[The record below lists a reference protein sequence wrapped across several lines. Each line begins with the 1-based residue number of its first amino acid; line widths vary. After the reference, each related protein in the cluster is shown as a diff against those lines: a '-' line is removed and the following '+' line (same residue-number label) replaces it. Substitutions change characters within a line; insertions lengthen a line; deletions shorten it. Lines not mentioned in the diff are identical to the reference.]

1 MCNAITLCFL
11 TNLKSQ
17 KMKKF
22 FISSL
27 AVLATF
33 FLIAQPCTTTGFD
46 NCSNS
51 SAVVTNFIN
60 AVQVTGTGTA
70 LSVGAKYKFNNVATV
85 SSINYDAIVT
95 IDACVNATLSGA
107 QNPSIDDDNAANETG
122 TNGTQSALFAP
133 RIAPDQVLSCTDRT
147 GYVEFTV
154 RFYLHYTGNGNPPTS
169 AVALNNLNFLH
180 FDMDGGTQGN
190 NGYFR
195 EIGYVKVIAAGNP
208 ENFGSAGTE
217 LTSPGNVSGWLLT
230 RGSTTER
237 DGVSRCAEVIEKSI
251 YSGSQSSVS
260 FRMGYEYKAP
270 SVNCNNISIQPTR
283 QYGSKFGC
291 FSLPSGAPLAVVMKD
306 LSVNFNS
313 GIATLNWMSLQEIN
327 VATYEIL
334 RSFDGVNFERIGEVK
349 ATGSSQTQQYKY
361 VDNVASLTNKFIFY
375 RVKIIDADKSSKLS
389 NVVSVKTTDWNTG
402 EMIIAPNPSSSNAQL
417 KFKVTTAGKAD
428 IVVYDAAGKII
439 LKQQANTQVGNNS
452 IILNDITKLSDGY
465 YTVRLTTTTT
475 QTFTSRLLVWKP

>member
-1 MCNAITLCFL
+1 
-11 TNLKSQ
+11 
-17 KMKKF
+17 MKKF

-27 AVLATF
+27 AVLSTF
-33 FLIAQPCTTTGFD
+33 FLIAQPCTITGFD

-51 SAVVTNFIN
+51 SAVVTNCVN
-60 AVQVTGTGTA
+60 AVQVTGTGAA
-70 LSVGAKYKFNNVATV
+70 LSVGAKYKFNNVTTV
-85 SSINYDAIVT
+85 SAINYDAIVT
-95 IDACVNATLSGA
+95 IDAIVNATLSGA

-133 RIAPDQVLSCTDRT
+133 RIAPDQTLSCTDRT

-154 RFYLHYTGNGNPPTS
+154 RFYLHYSGNAAPTTA
-169 AVALNNLNFLH
+169 AVSLNNLNFLH

-208 ENFGSAGTE
+208 TNYGGANTE
-217 LTSPGNVSGWLLT
+217 LSSPGNVGGWLFT

-237 DGVSRCAEVIEKSI
+237 DGVSRCAEVIEKTI
-251 YSGSQSSVS
+251 YTGSQSSVS

-270 SVNCNNISIQPTR
+270 SSNCNNISIQPTR

-291 FSLPSGAPLAVVMKD
+291 FTLPPSGPLAANMKD
-306 LSVNFNS
+306 LTVNYNA
-313 GIATLNWMSLQEIN
+313 GNATLSWVSLQEIN
-327 VATYEIL
+327 VFSYEIL
-334 RSFDGVNFERIGEVK
+334 RSFDGVNFKSIGQVR
-349 ATGSSQTQQYKY
+349 ATGLSQTQPYKY
-361 VDNVASLTNKFIFY
+361 VDNVALLTSKFIFY
-375 RVKIIDADKSSKLS
+375 KVKIVDMDGSTKLS

-417 KFKVTTAGKAD
+417 KFKVSTASKAD

-439 LKQQANTQVGNNS
+439 LKQQAIVQVGNNS
-452 IILNDITKLSDGY
+452 ILLNDITKLSDGY
-465 YTVRLTTTTT
+465 YTVRLTTTT